1 MPSAFLS
8 CAGTPLRRRRC
19 LIRPGGWLF
28 CPDHAVQWS
37 VSLGEPV
44 GDDERQAVVRVRLH
58 VVRAVSERQE
68 VPRYL
73 RRGLPVAGDDERGH
87 GGSSGS
93 WIARTCGQSG
103 ATTYGRAASTYAW
116 FMIRL
121 NVCSPGGTLM
131 SPCHIDTAPVMNA
144 HTEPAAGAAFA
155 GPVMSYPAPNDHS
168 DPSGV
173 PSCAAMTGL
182 SGRTIRFPN
191 AAAPYAAV
199 LTWIVPW

>member
-19 LIRPGGWLF
+19 LIRPGGRLLL
-28 CPDHAVQWS
+28 PHHGVQRAVR
-37 VSLGEPV
+37 LGEPV
-44 GDDERQAVVRVRLH
+44 GDDEHQAVVRGRLH
-58 VVRAVSERQE
+58 VVRAVSQRQE

-73 RRGLPVAGDDERGH
+73 RRGLPVAWDHVAGH
-87 GGSSGS
+87 GASSGS

-131 SPCHIDTAPVMNA
+131 SLCHLDTAPVMTA
-144 HTEPAAGAAFA
+144 PTEPAAGAA
-155 GPVMSYPAPNDHS
+155 S
-168 DPSGV
+168 
-173 PSCAAMTGL
+173 
-182 SGRTIRFPN
+182 SGRSEERRVGKEGR
-191 AAAPYAAV
+191 ARWAPE
-199 LTWIVPW
+199 P